1 MMKDAF
7 SDRKTT
13 TTSPSATAQSVAAA
27 MQKPYS
33 SYCRFLLLLLLSLG
47 LSWPQNLQAQYPYYY
62 HPDNNEGSSDLVRL
76 EYHMGPVLASPIHL
90 YIVWYGHWNPSH
102 QSTIRD
108 FLHSLSSPAPFPSV
122 ADWWRTVRL
131 YTDQTGSNIT
141 HTISLSAEHHDASYS
156 HGRYLSRLAIQSVI
170 KTAVASTALPL
181 NYRNGLY
188 LVLTSWD
195 VQVQDFCRAV
205 CGFHYFTF
213 PTIVGVTLP
222 YAWVGYSGAQCPG
235 MCAYPFAWPPK
246 YYNSYSEANKKDH
259 LGDSKVTIMG
269 APNGDAGVDGMISV
283 IAHELAE
290 VSSNPL
296 VNAWY
301 AGDDPTAPTEIADL
315 CVGVYG
321 SGAGGGYV
329 GEVYKDY
336 WGNGFNLNGVRGRRF
351 MVQWVWSPLKSAC
364 FGPNA
369 AVN

>member
-1 MMKDAF
+1 MLKLHSHF
-7 SDRKTT
+7 
-13 TTSPSATAQSVAAA
+13 
-27 MQKPYS
+27 
-33 SYCRFLLLLLLSLG
+33 LLLSL
-47 LSWPQNLQAQYPYYY
+47 LLFTSLALPWSPNQQFKHAKNY
-62 HPDNNEGSSDLVRL
+62 EGSSDLVDVQ
-76 EYHMGPVLASPIHL
+76 YHMGPVLASPINL
-90 YIVWYGHWNPSH
+90 YIIWYGHWNPTH

-108 FLHSLSSPAPFPSV
+108 FLYSISYPSSFPSV

-141 HTISLSAEHHDASYS
+141 GNIVLSEEFYDSAYS

-170 KTAVASTALPL
+170 KTAVTSYQRALPL
-181 NYRNGLY
+181 NPRNGLY
-188 LVLTSWD
+188 LVLTSSD

-213 PTIVGVTLP
+213 PTIVGVTVP
-222 YAWVGYSGAQCPG
+222 YAWVGYSGTQCPG
-235 MCAYPFAWPPK
+235 MCAYPFAWP
-246 YYNSYSEANKKDH
+246 NYSGRPPPGTSGGASN
-259 LGDSKVTIMG
+259 IMG
-269 APNGDAGVDGMISV
+269 TPNGDVGADGMISV

-290 VSSNPL
+290 VTSNPL

-329 GEVYKDY
+329 GKVYTDS
-336 WGNGFNLNGVRGRRF
+336 WGKGYNVNGVRGRRF
-351 MVQWVWSPLKSAC
+351 LVQWVWNPLKRRC

-369 AVN
+369 MD